1 MSHNKKEY
9 AKFFRRPIFS
19 SLAKGKDISDLFGS
33 FDSYCYE
40 TLFSNNDN
48 NEHEISLRDLF
59 TSLYDFL
66 RLNYRNEYVYKTAL
80 VNKIIFG
87 KHSPKTSSSSIELP
101 IKNSIVDVAVFNGTS
116 TAYEIK
122 TEYDSPKRLITQ
134 APDYLDVFDKV
145 YIVTH
150 PEYASKY
157 CALNLPRVGVMVL
170 NKKDQ
175 LSVIKEADS
184 NIDYIKSDS
193 LFSVL
198 RKEEFLAII
207 EDYTSTKI
215 NMPNGLVYEY
225 CKEIFMQMPLN
236 IANKYFISAMKKRCN
251 DKVFLDY
258 IYSLPA

>member
-1 MSHNKKEY
+1 
-9 AKFFRRPIFS
+9 
-19 SLAKGKDISDLFGS
+19 
-33 FDSYCYE
+33 
-40 TLFSNNDN
+40 
-48 NEHEISLRDLF
+48 
-59 TSLYDFL
+59 
-66 RLNYRNEYVYKTAL
+66 
-80 VNKIIFG
+80 
-87 KHSPKTSSSSIELP
+87 ELP

-157 CALNLPRVGVMVL
+157 CDLNLPRVGVMVL

-198 RKEEFLAII
+198 RKE
-207 EDYTSTKI
+207 
-215 NMPNGLVYEY
+215 
-225 CKEIFMQMPLN
+225 
-236 IANKYFISAMKKRCN
+236 
-251 DKVFLDY
+251 
-258 IYSLPA
+258 